1 MFKAFKAQVILI
13 PEIEGNVIAVSKKT
27 KKSCGGGWVP
37 DTEYIMHTLWEIG
50 GKRRLTSISC
60 LSSEA
65 FGGTCRCINHSPY
78 RTIREEDVPDFDAVL
93 NGIEWEECWKH
104 LKGQRIMRWK
114 PEWDVYWD
122 NSLADETIGFIEAYM
137 ERA

>member
-1 MFKAFKAQVILI
+1 
-13 PEIEGNVIAVSKKT
+13 
-27 KKSCGGGWVP
+27 
-37 DTEYIMHTLWEIG
+37 
-50 GKRRLTSISC
+50 

-65 FGGTCRCINHSPY
+65 FGGTCRCFIHSPY

-104 LKGQRIMRWK
+104 LKDRRIMRWK

-122 NSLADETIGFIEAYM
+122 NSLVDETNGFIEAYM
-137 ERA
+137 QERV